1 MLANYAKKIL
11 EDREQGQKIYEKLYE
26 MKVVED
32 VKSKIKGDRKGRF
45 CRRVPKT
52 GQGDLRNSGK
62 LVSDQ
67 SFEGLIFAITP
78 SKSV

>member
-1 MLANYAKKIL
+1 MGAEIFLTLKKVL
-11 EDREQGQKIYEKLYE
+11 HDRGLSTAVGDEGGRGREVQDQ
-26 MKVVED
+26 
-32 VKSKIKGDRKGRF
+32 GDRKGRF
-45 CRRVPKT
+45 CRRVRKT
-52 GQGDLRNSGK
+52 GQGELRNSGK